1 MDKQEIELT
10 KLVIDLSN
18 RILEDKRKE
27 REASVKK
34 AFYQTIVSL
43 AILFCLGG
51 LFLYEIHESYSD
63 VSITNTSQATI
74 EERRIKDGES

>member
-10 KLVIDLSN
+10 KAVIELSN
-18 RILEDKRKE
+18 RILEDKQKE
-27 REASVKK
+27 REASTKK
-34 AFYQTIVSL
+34 AFYQMIVSI
-43 AILFCLGG
+43 AILVCLGG

-74 EERRIKDGES
+74 EERRID